1 MPEQPPREP
10 LARPRELPDW
20 PREPPLPY
28 NGLALD
34 RAAGRRA
41 DDTWLRGVARRPG
54 SRLLALWQDKCL
66 VDASGRAPV
75 TVPMADAGCCSARR
89 RDSAGT
95 GDGAAPG
102 DVSAPDR
109 QAAGGRQRPP
119 VFLGLDGEAGVF
131 AVDLSD
137 AGETAAARLAG
148 ARAAVDTRHLFPA
161 LDAQRAAALAYARGL
176 LRWHRDQ
183 RFCGAC
189 GAAAVPGEGGHL
201 RACTGPGCGRLHFPR
216 IEPAVIVVV
225 EAPGTP
231 PRCLLGR
238 HRGAEAG
245 AFALIAGFVDIGES
259 FEDAVRREVA
269 EETGVPVGGVCY
281 AGSQAWPY
289 PSGIMVGFLA
299 RAASDAISVDGDE
312 LVEARWFTR
321 AGLAAHR
328 AARPR
333 THGDSIGTHLL
344 DAWLAAGD

>member
-1 MPEQPPREP
+1 MPEEP
-10 LARPRELPDW
+10 PDW
-20 PREPPLPY
+20 PREPLLTY

-41 DDTWLRGVARRPG
+41 DDAWLRGVARRPG
-54 SRLLALWQDKCL
+54 SRLLVLWRDKCL
-66 VDASGRAPV
+66 VDASGLAPV
-75 TVPMADAGCCSARR
+75 TIPMADAGALLGPSAECP
-89 RDSAGT
+89 AGT
-95 GDGAAPG
+95 GDRA
-102 DVSAPDR
+102 
-109 QAAGGRQRPP
+109 AAGTGGRRQP
-119 VFLGLDGEAGVF
+119 VFLGLDGETGVF

-148 ARAAVDTRHLFPA
+148 ASAAVDTRQLFPA

-189 GAAAVPGEGGHL
+189 GAMSVPGEGGHL
-201 RACTGPGCGRLHFPR
+201 RACTGADCGRLHFPR

-269 EETGVPVGGVCY
+269 EETGVPVGGVRY

-321 AGLAAHR
+321 AALAEHR